1 MTKRNPGGRNP
12 GRGPQYR
19 PWHPCRKFSAQPW
32 YCCALG
38 NQQQV
43 LFCSS
48 FSPGVLALIMFPL
61 RLTRTRISTLPR
73 RRPAGTCTACRSAW
87 TLQLILNILEY
98 LLISFK
104 TTSSTA
110 GQLEPC
116 WWSWISYNV
125 ILSRLMTW
133 NGTVFQELATFWTT
147 SSTASQI
154 EHCSWY
160 HLYC

>member
-1 MTKRNPGGRNP
+1 MAVTLGGDHSIGLGTLAGSFQHNPDTV
-12 GRGPQYR
+12 
-19 PWHPCRKFSAQPW
+19 
-32 YCCALG
+32 
-38 NQQQV
+38 V
-43 LFCSS
+43 LWVINNKCS
-48 FSPGVLALIMFPL
+48 FAFVFHLPGVPSLMFPL
-61 RLTRTRISTLPR
+61 RLTRTRTSTLPR

-133 NGTVFQELATFWTT
+133 NGTVFQELATFRTT
-147 SSTASQI
+147 SSTAGQL
-154 EHCSWY
+154 EQCSWD
-160 HLYC
+160 HLWHGMICC